1 MYSFICGCYL
11 TIFFPFFFL
20 IKESL
25 LLLEHHHRP
34 GLLAVPCTPP
44 GQHHS
49 VCPENSRYWLQV
61 MIRPHK
67 TKYLDSHPRSPL
79 WNLLIPLNVFY
90 FISKKIRGEKG
101 AQFDLR
107 SNKMRFSEGIYN
119 GKKNTKKLRGS
130 PRARWKWQM
139 NDFNGTLLLTRF
151 ASWWLNPAIVQFIS
165 VLLCDRWFSF
175 HDLL

>member
-1 MYSFICGCYL
+1 MIIHVFIYL
-11 TIFFPFFFL
+11 RVLFDHFFNFFFL
-20 IKESL
+20 IQESL

-49 VCPENSRYWLQV
+49 VCPENSRYWLHV

-90 FISKKIRGEKG
+90 FISKKFGGKKG

-107 SNKMRFSEGIYN
+107 SNKMRFSEDIYN
-119 GKKNTKKLRGS
+119 GKKKYKQTKR
-130 PRARWKWQM
+130 
-139 NDFNGTLLLTRF
+139 LTTG
-151 ASWWLNPAIVQFIS
+151 
-165 VLLCDRWFSF
+165 
-175 HDLL
+175 

>member
-1 MYSFICGCYL
+1 MLFDHFLSF
-11 TIFFPFFFL
+11 FFPHTGIVTIIGTPSQTRFAGCPLYTPGPTSQCLPREFKVL
-20 IKESL
+20 IA
-25 LLLEHHHRP
+25 
-34 GLLAVPCTPP
+34 G
-44 GQHHS
+44 
-49 VCPENSRYWLQV
+49 
-61 MIRPHK
+61 
-67 TKYLDSHPRSPL
+67 YLDSHPLFPL

-90 FISKKIRGEKG
+90 FKKNLGGKKG
-101 AQFDLR
+101 LSLVKGPIMWGSVRVFI
-107 SNKMRFSEGIYN
+107 MV
-119 GKKNTKKLRGS
+119 KKNTKKLRGS